1 MIRKSMP
8 TVVVVLVVLS
18 VSTIGWA
25 QDLWKFNKFSASCER
40 FLYEVV
46 SLKKMWDEELSEDVF
61 QEILYYEQWELLT
74 EDGELEVTMGYRYW
88 LPLGEVKESM
98 TFLGSAWNSPS
109 MWNEFAGMEEYTWL
123 SMAASDFELEVG
135 NTMQLFD
142 GSRITVVGEQT
153 VAGLQGYLIRK
164 YIRDA
169 DENGNRI
176 DIVTSE
182 WVIAP
187 DVGWPLAVT
196 LYEHGEAF
204 FSKTLVEYERR

>member
-8 TVVVVLVVLS
+8 AVVLVLVVLS

-25 QDLWKFNKFSASCER
+25 QDLWKFNEFSASFER

-46 SLKKMWDEELSEDVF
+46 SLEEMWDEELFEDVF

-74 EDGELEVTMGYRYW
+74 DDDELEVTMGYRYW
-88 LPLGEVKESM
+88 LPLDEAKESM
-98 TFLGSAWNSPS
+98 TFLGSAWDSTS
-109 MWNEFAGMEEYTWL
+109 MWNEFAGLGEYTWL

-187 DVGWPLAVT
+187 DVGLPLAVT
-196 LYEHGEAF
+196 LYEYGEAF

>member
-1 MIRKSMP
+1 
-8 TVVVVLVVLS
+8 
-18 VSTIGWA
+18 
-25 QDLWKFNKFSASCER
+25 
-40 FLYEVV
+40 
-46 SLKKMWDEELSEDVF
+46 
-61 QEILYYEQWELLT
+61 
-74 EDGELEVTMGYRYW
+74 
-88 LPLGEVKESM
+88 M
-98 TFLGSAWNSPS
+98 TFLGSAWDSTS
-109 MWNEFAGMEEYTWL
+109 MWNEFAGLGEYTWL

-182 WVIAP
+182 YDRTQRRSRAFGRNV
-187 DVGWPLAVT
+187 
-196 LYEHGEAF
+196 YRHGEPYY
-204 FSKTLVEYERR
+204 SKTLIEYERK